1 MDLDA
6 FKELHQTQQ
15 QHCLAQAGHH
25 LADRA
30 EQGCRLQLF
39 ALAGFY
45 AEVWR
50 LVGEERVLFINP
62 FQNPAQL
69 QPWLEAVQ
77 LPLDWA

>member
-1 MDLDA
+1 MDLHT
-6 FKELHQTQQ
+6 FKQLHQTEQGIR
-15 QHCLAQAGHH
+15 LAQAGHH

-30 EQGCRLQLF
+30 EHGCRLQLF
-39 ALAGFY
+39 AFGDFY

-77 LPLDWA
+77 LPGEWA